1 MVDGNHGLGSPV
13 SSMSVVPV
21 TRWRH
26 PDTILPK
33 IIRGI
38 VNTDIIDRS
47 RYGGTLLDKEK

>member
-13 SSMSVVPV
+13 SSICAVSV

-38 VNTDIIDRS
+38 VDTGVIDRS
-47 RYGGTLLDKEK
+47 RYGGTLFDKEK